1 MIDWF
6 ESPVPIDAESAAII
20 ARGMR
25 IVAGADGH
33 LHPRELSL
41 IASFESALPEGG
53 EPSGILRDEVSIR
66 QVYVRS
72 LVMLALADGRIS
84 EVEREAIGELC
95 ARQGIA
101 ADSVEAEILV
111 VKRRFLSVFRGV
123 SVFRDSVVRVAREL
137 GLPDDEVAALGGE
150 A

>member
-6 ESPVPIDAESAAII
+6 ESPVPIDAESAAVI

-25 IVAGADGH
+25 IVASADGH
-33 LHPRELSL
+33 LHPRELAL
-41 IASFESALPEGG
+41 IASFERELPDAGDAGG
-53 EPSGILRDEVSIR
+53 VLRDDPSLR

-84 EVEREAIGELC
+84 DVEREAIGELC
-95 ARQGIA
+95 TRQDISA
-101 ADSVEAEILV
+101 EEVDEEILV

-123 SVFRDSVVRVAREL
+123 TVFRDSVVRVAREL
-137 GLPDDEVAALGGE
+137 GLPDEEVAALGGE

>member
-6 ESPVPIDAESAAII
+6 ESSVPIDGVAARII
-20 ARGMR
+20 AQGMR
-25 IVAGADGH
+25 VVASADGH
-33 LHPRELSL
+33 LHPRELAL
-41 IASFESALPEGG
+41 IASFEADVPEGDIG
-53 EPSGILRDEVSIR
+53 DGILGDNAELR
-66 QVYVRS
+66 QVYIRS

-84 EVEREAIGELC
+84 EVERQAIAELC
-95 ARQGIA
+95 VRQGI
-101 ADSVEAEILV
+101 DPLEVDVEIVA

-137 GLPDDEVAALGGE
+137 GLPEDEVAALDGD